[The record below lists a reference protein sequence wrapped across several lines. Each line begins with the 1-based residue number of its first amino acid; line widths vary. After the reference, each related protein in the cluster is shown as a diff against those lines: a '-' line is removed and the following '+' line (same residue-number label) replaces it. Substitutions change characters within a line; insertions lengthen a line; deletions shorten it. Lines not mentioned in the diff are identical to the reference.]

1 MARGRAYLVGA
12 GPGDPGLLTIRG
24 RQVLQLADVVLYDGL
39 VGQGLLRLI
48 PRGVRKLRVAK
59 GPHSR
64 NGYPQ
69 SDINELLVR
78 EAKAGRQVVRL
89 KGGDALLFSRGGE
102 EAEVL
107 REHRIPFEV
116 IPGISSALAAPAY
129 AGIPVTDRRYSSSVA
144 MVTGHESADKPN
156 RSVHWGR
163 LARSADTLVI
173 LMGVASWQSVAKE
186 LLDSGL
192 DPETPVAAIRWAT
205 TRRQR
210 TALFTLGEAGNSSL
224 RARLQAPSVMVVG
237 RTVALAPQLRWFR
250 EDRRSA
256 SRRFLR
262 AAARLRRDAAKN
274 RRDTPPPAALVGG
287 MTKPRR
293 G

>member
-1 MARGRAYLVGA
+1 M
-12 GPGDPGLLTIRG
+12 
-24 RQVLQLADVVLYDGL
+24 
-39 VGQGLLRLI
+39 
-48 PRGVRKLRVAK
+48 
-59 GPHSR
+59 
-64 NGYPQ
+64 
-69 SDINELLVR
+69 
-78 EAKAGRQVVRL
+78 
-89 KGGDALLFSRGGE
+89 
-102 EAEVL
+102 L